1 MIACNITNL
10 IMFMIAK
17 DNLPLS
23 IVDNEGFQRLMKL
36 VTPLYTVP
44 SRKTITK
51 LLDAKYEVLKDKFIN
66 NIQKASSFTLT
77 CDIWTDVSNKSY
89 LGVTIHYLKT
99 EILLTKG
106 IIGVIPL
113 ESNHTAEYIKDE
125 LLSVL
130 ENFKINQTDI
140 TAVVTDSASN
150 MVNAINSIFNT
161 KTHIPCMAHILAH
174 LVPDSLKTMYTI
186 EEVIIKVKNIVTF
199 VRKSV
204 IASDELIRLQ
214 KRDGKTEGTIL
225 KFKQEVPTRWNS
237 MLYML
242 QRFLQLREYI
252 YPIILKCSASLEMV
266 TCKEFEIL
274 SDVVNILQPIEMV
287 TKEIGGDSY
296 PTCSIIIP
304 IVRCMKN
311 VINDYIPMT
320 NDGKNFKQNILLE
333 IERRFHDIEKYQIL
347 AISTLL
353 DPRFKKIHFEQPRAV
368 SSTISYINTL
378 MQVANRNENSNK
390 DFNMSTTSVTEC
402 NQTGNLWKFHDHLVV
417 SSTATRDDPGGINV
431 ELRQYL
437 NQSIIPR
444 HHDPLKYWQTVKH
457 AYPVLF
463 DIAKKYLSV
472 IATSVS
478 SERLFSKA
486 GIIKSDAR
494 NRLTANRLNILL
506 FLGSLDYEDWELKDN

>member
-1 MIACNITNL
+1 
-10 IMFMIAK
+10 MFMIAK

-51 LLDAKYEVLKDKFIN
+51 LLDAKYKVLKSKFIN

-140 TAVVTDSASN
+140 TAVVTDNAFN

-214 KRDGKTEGTIL
+214 KRDGKTEGTI
-225 KFKQEVPTRWNS
+225 
-237 MLYML
+237 
-242 QRFLQLREYI
+242 
-252 YPIILKCSASLEMV
+252 
-266 TCKEFEIL
+266 
-274 SDVVNILQPIEMV
+274 
-287 TKEIGGDSY
+287 
-296 PTCSIIIP
+296 
-304 IVRCMKN
+304 
-311 VINDYIPMT
+311 
-320 NDGKNFKQNILLE
+320 
-333 IERRFHDIEKYQIL
+333 
-347 AISTLL
+347 
-353 DPRFKKIHFEQPRAV
+353 KI
-368 SSTISYINTL
+368 
-378 MQVANRNENSNK
+378 
-390 DFNMSTTSVTEC
+390 
-402 NQTGNLWKFHDHLVV
+402 
-417 SSTATRDDPGGINV
+417 
-431 ELRQYL
+431 
-437 NQSIIPR
+437 
-444 HHDPLKYWQTVKH
+444 
-457 AYPVLF
+457 
-463 DIAKKYLSV
+463 
-472 IATSVS
+472 
-478 SERLFSKA
+478 
-486 GIIKSDAR
+486 
-494 NRLTANRLNILL
+494 
-506 FLGSLDYEDWELKDN
+506 